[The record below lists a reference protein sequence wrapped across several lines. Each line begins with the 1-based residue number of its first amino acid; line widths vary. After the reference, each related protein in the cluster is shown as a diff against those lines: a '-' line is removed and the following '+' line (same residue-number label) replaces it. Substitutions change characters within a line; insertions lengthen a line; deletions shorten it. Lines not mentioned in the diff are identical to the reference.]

1 MRILGELC
9 LLSAF
14 VSSGFAAFAC
24 AAGAR
29 REQRVLRAAGIL
41 AAVATQLA
49 LTMLAAVLVWALLR
63 RDFSF
68 AYVAEYTS
76 ATLPWY
82 YSVSALWVGQA
93 GSLLVWAWM
102 SGALALV
109 YGLWPRRQA
118 SPLRGPA
125 FGVLMACVCFLLA
138 IMVFAADPMEASL
151 AQKQDGAGL
160 SPSLQHPAMLI
171 HPPIVFLGY
180 ALWGVP
186 FALAAVALVTGRL
199 DTDWVRQSRPWAV
212 AAWAVLGGGILWGA
226 EWAYESLGW
235 GGYWGWD
242 PVENGSFIPWLT
254 GTALV
259 HTLMAWQYHGALK
272 KTALALAIATFG
284 LCNFATFLTRSGIFS
299 SLHAFS
305 KSPIGWLFLA
315 LMTVLVAGG
324 GVLLVLRRQRLAP
337 EKPIRSVFSREAF
350 VAIASV
356 ALLLL
361 TGVVVAGTVSTA
373 LSNLIAGQMVMVGPP
388 FYNNVLIPTGLLLL
402 TTTGMAPLLSWG
414 ADPTPA
420 QIRWLLASAVASGL
434 SAATAWLLGCRQWIE
449 LSVAGLAGLSIV
461 ALFGAVLLDARR
473 REPHQPWWGVFRT
486 LRESRRQYA
495 GFLIH
500 LGLVCLAVGVTG
512 SSVGTH
518 QEEFVLQAGETIQWA
533 GRDVRLARINQRE
546 LPDKLVA
553 EAELEIS
560 RGGHVEGTVRPAQ
573 HYYRVQRQWA
583 SVVAIHSTW
592 DGDFYTILHAGEG
605 PGKVRA
611 TFVANPL
618 MRFLWLGGS
627 IMGLGAVIRLWPT
640 RRRSAHLSVVP
651 LPEDQ
656 EQEASPARPAAAA

>member
-29 REQRVLRAAGIL
+29 PEQRVLRRAGIL

-49 LTMLAAVLVWALLR
+49 LTLLTFVLVWALLR
-63 RDFSF
+63 KDFSF

-82 YSVSALWVGQA
+82 YALSALWVGQA

-102 SGALALV
+102 SGALALA

-118 SPLRGPA
+118 SPLRAPA
-125 FGVLMACVCFLLA
+125 WGVLLACVCFLLA
-138 IMVFAADPMEASL
+138 ILVFAADPMEASL
-151 AQKQDGAGL
+151 AQKPDGAGL

-186 FALAAVALVTGRL
+186 FALAAAALVTGRL
-199 DTDWVRQSRPWAV
+199 DTDWVRQARPWAV

-242 PVENGSFIPWLT
+242 PVENGSLIPWLT

-259 HTLMAWQYHGALK
+259 HTLMTWQYHGALK
-272 KTALALAIATFG
+272 KTAVALAIATFG

-315 LMTVLVAGG
+315 LMSVLVAGG
-324 GVLLVLRRQRLAP
+324 GVLLVLRRQQLAP
-337 EKPIRSVFSREAF
+337 DKPLRSVFSREAF
-350 VAIASV
+350 VVIATV

-373 LSNLIAGQMVMVGPP
+373 LSSLVAGSMVMVGPP

-402 TTTGMAPLLSWG
+402 ATTGMAPLLSWG
-414 ADPTPA
+414 AAPTPP
-420 QIRWLLASAVASGL
+420 QIRWLLASVVAGGL
-434 SAATAWLLGCRQWIE
+434 AAATAWLLGYRLWIE
-449 LSVAGLAGLSIV
+449 LCVAGLAGLSV
-461 ALFGAVLLDARR
+461 VTLCGAVILDAHR
-473 REPHQPWWGVFRT
+473 REPQQPWWGVFRT
-486 LRESRRQYA
+486 LRQSRRQYA

-518 QEEFVLQAGETIQWA
+518 QEEFVLQAGDTIQWA
-533 GRDVRLARINQRE
+533 GRDVRLTRVNQRE

-560 RGGHVEGTVRPAQ
+560 REGRVEGTVRPAQ
-573 HYYRVQRQWA
+573 QYYRVQRQWA

-592 DGDFYTILHAGEG
+592 ADDFYAILHAGEG

-618 MRFLWLGGS
+618 IRWMWLGGLV
-627 IMGLGAVIRLWPT
+627 MGLGTVIRLWPT
-640 RRRSAHLSVVP
+640 RRRSARLSVVSY
-651 LPEDQ
+651 PEHQ
-656 EQEASPARPAAAA
+656 EPEAVRIRRPAAA

>member
-1 MRILGELC
+1 
-9 LLSAF
+9 
-14 VSSGFAAFAC
+14 
-24 AAGAR
+24 
-29 REQRVLRAAGIL
+29 
-41 AAVATQLA
+41 
-49 LTMLAAVLVWALLR
+49 
-63 RDFSF
+63 
-68 AYVAEYTS
+68 
-76 ATLPWY
+76 
-82 YSVSALWVGQA
+82 
-93 GSLLVWAWM
+93 
-102 SGALALV
+102 
-109 YGLWPRRQA
+109 
-118 SPLRGPA
+118 
-125 FGVLMACVCFLLA
+125 
-138 IMVFAADPMEASL
+138 
-151 AQKQDGAGL
+151 
-160 SPSLQHPAMLI
+160 
-171 HPPIVFLGY
+171 
-180 ALWGVP
+180 
-186 FALAAVALVTGRL
+186 
-199 DTDWVRQSRPWAV
+199 
-212 AAWAVLGGGILWGA
+212 
-226 EWAYESLGW
+226 
-235 GGYWGWD
+235 
-242 PVENGSFIPWLT
+242 
-254 GTALV
+254 
-259 HTLMAWQYHGALK
+259 
-272 KTALALAIATFG
+272 
-284 LCNFATFLTRSGIFS
+284 
-299 SLHAFS
+299 
-305 KSPIGWLFLA
+305 
-315 LMTVLVAGG
+315 
-324 GVLLVLRRQRLAP
+324 LAP

-627 IMGLGAVIRLWPT
+627 IMGLGALIRLWPT
-640 RRRSAHLSVVP
+640 GRRSARLSVVL

-656 EQEASPARPAAAA
+656 EPEAARIHRPAAA